1 MTDEKN
7 LYRSIE
13 TEVLEIISETPTII
27 TTRLKLKEDLSFK
40 PGQFIEMSIPGVG
53 EAPFTPSSAAFQKDY
68 MDVTIMKVGK
78 VTGKIH
84 KLNPGD
90 IIGVRGPYGKGYPL
104 ERFSGRE
111 ILVCG
116 GGVGFAPLRTLMY
129 SLFEMRDKLK
139 NLVYRGGCRC
149 PEELVFR
156 QEMNEW
162 FKKDDLDIVITVDG
176 CKPEDNW
183 TGPVGVVTTIL
194 DDIRMNFSEAIG
206 IACGPPV
213 MMKFT
218 TFKFLEMGFREENIL
233 LSMEK
238 NMSCGIGKCGH
249 CRLGTFYCCKD
260 GPVFTYAEIK
270 DFPGIWD

>member
-1 MTDEKN
+1 ME
-7 LYRSIE
+7 
-13 TEVLEIISETPTII
+13 
-27 TTRLKLKEDLSFK
+27 
-40 PGQFIEMSIPGVG
+40 
-53 EAPFTPSSAAFQKDY
+53 
-68 MDVTIMKVGK
+68 
-78 VTGKIH
+78 
-84 KLNPGD
+84 NPGD

-162 FKKDDLDIVITVDG
+162 FKKDNLDIVITVDG